1 MSVRRTS
8 VAVDEQLLEQVRVVL
23 GTTTVRETI
32 DAALREVLRARARQ
46 QEVAALAAMDGMDL
60 DDDALMANVWRG

>member
-1 MSVRRTS
+1 MSVRKTS
-8 VAVDEQLLEQVRVVL
+8 VAVDEQLLEEVRVVL
-23 GTTTVRETI
+23 GATTVRETI
-32 DAALREVLRARARQ
+32 DAALREVLRGRARQ